1 MGEYTTD
8 VTDATFEAEVL
19 KAEGPVL
26 VDFWASWCVP
36 CKQIAPILE
45 ELAAEYG
52 DKLKI
57 VKLDTEANERT
68 AAAYGITAIPTLN
81 VYSGGELVKS
91 VIGARPKRALQ
102 EEIDAVLAPSA

>member
-1 MGEYTTD
+1 MGEYTTE

-19 KAEGPVL
+19 KADGPVL

-68 AAAYGITAIPTLN
+68 ASAYGITAIPTLN
-81 VYSGGELVKS
+81 VYSGGEVVKS
-91 VIGARPKRALQ
+91 IRGAKPKPLLVREL
-102 EEIDAVLAPSA
+102 EEYIA

>member
-1 MGEYTTD
+1 MGEYTKD

-36 CKQIAPILE
+36 CKQVAPILE

-52 DKLKI
+52 DKLKV
-57 VKLDTEANERT
+57 VKLDTEANQRT
-68 AAAYGITAIPTLN
+68 AEAYGITAIPTLN
-81 VYSGGELVKS
+81 VYSGGEVVKTIRGAKPKPMLV
-91 VIGARPKRALQ
+91 RDL
-102 EEIDAVLAPSA
+102 EEFIA

>member
-8 VTDATFEAEVL
+8 VTDATFESEVL

-52 DKLKI
+52 DKLKV

-81 VYSGGELVKS
+81 VYSGGQVVKTIRGAKPKPMLV
-91 VIGARPKRALQ
+91 RDL
-102 EEIDAVLAPSA
+102 EEFIA